1 TAWALERLEGL
12 LGGERVKVLP
22 QPIMPSEDFSFV
34 LRQVPGTYL
43 MLGAG
48 RTDVPADRQG
58 DNHSPFV
65 IFDDSVLAD
74 QAAVLAHLALE
85 RLNLADCPRR
95 GRRITFAQRRLR
107 RHQRRGGPSSPR
119 LCLSGA
125 ASSSLRGSDGAL
137 RRRPAAPARTTSRR
151 GVSVGGRSRQAT

>member
-1 TAWALERLEGL
+1 MS
-12 LGGERVKVLP
+12 P
-22 QPIMPSEDFSFV
+22 PI
-34 LRQVPGTYL
+34 
-43 MLGAG
+43 
-48 RTDVPADRQG
+48 DRATTTP
-58 DNHSPFV
+58 PFV

-74 QAAVLAHLALE
+74 QASVLAHLSLD
-85 RLNLADCPRR
+85 RLNLAAWPRR

-137 RRRPAAPARTTSRR
+137 RRRQAATSRSTSRGGVKIGGPSRRSITAARTRSLNPAR
-151 GVSVGGRSRQAT
+151 